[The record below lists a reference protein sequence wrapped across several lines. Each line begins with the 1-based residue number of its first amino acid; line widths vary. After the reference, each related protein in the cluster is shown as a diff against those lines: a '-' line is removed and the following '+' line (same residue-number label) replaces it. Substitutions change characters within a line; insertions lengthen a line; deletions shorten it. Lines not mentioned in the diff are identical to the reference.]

1 MFYLWLLVKPENGCY
16 ERYQSEIGDKTT
28 MPITTG
34 KVIFKTVMCGAS
46 SYKHERW
53 QNGGL
58 ANLVGVDLI
67 LLKGTR
73 FDQNIATRM

>member
-1 MFYLWLLVKPENGCY
+1 
-16 ERYQSEIGDKTT
+16 

-73 FDQNIATRM
+73 IDQNIATRM